1 MTPTCDEET
10 ELARVMCGNKP
21 REWQDKLVHDHDPMA
36 PLETDGERP
45 MKPRWMRF
53 VGLARLALAAGYR
66 KQDPAAIRNQA
77 LEAAAKS
84 CDALVHEASA
94 NRAAESTN
102 YDFWQGAAVGAE
114 ESAARIRALK
124 T

>member
-1 MTPTCDEET
+1 MTPTDEET
-10 ELARVMCGNKP
+10 ELARVIE
-21 REWQDKLVHDHDPMA
+21 RV
-36 PLETDGERP
+36 ETADWALGTTSIVEATKHYRV
-45 MKPRWMRF
+45 R
-53 VGLARLALAAGYR
+53 LARAILADGYR
-66 KQDPAAIRNQA
+66 KQDPATIRNQA

>member
-1 MTPTCDEET
+1 MTPTDEET
-10 ELARVMCGNKP
+10 ELAAAIFVSEGFEDDEELEAADIALRMSGARRGFV
-21 REWQDKLVHDHDPMA
+21 DA
-36 PLETDGERP
+36 PD
-45 MKPRWMRF
+45 
-53 VGLARLALAAGYR
+53 VGGRYCLQARAILAAGYR
-66 KQDPAAIRNQA
+66 KQDPATIRNQA